1 MKTLL
6 FLFFFLFC
14 AQLQAQNYMMSMN
27 VQETVDDSTTY
38 SYNTKVIW
46 GAREREICLIWNNKS
61 LHFYKHLNRK
71 GRSKAVRKA
80 VEKYTKENQ
89 DYKKIK
95 ALRLRELFSNQWGE
109 LFLITV
115 YMEKNTLIIINRVD
129 GKFPHYSFNM
139 VLNKEP

>member
-1 MKTLL
+1 MI
-6 FLFFFLFC
+6 
-14 AQLQAQNYMMSMN
+14 LQPIHIIQKSSGE
-27 VQETVDDSTTY
+27 QEKGKFALY
-38 SYNTKVIW
+38 GIINPYI
-46 GAREREICLIWNNKS
+46 
-61 LHFYKHLNRK
+61 FYKHLNRK

-115 YMEKNTLIIINRVD
+115 YMLKNNNRNRQ
-129 GKFPHYSFNM
+129 FNRYFM
-139 VLNKEP
+139 VLCLIPY